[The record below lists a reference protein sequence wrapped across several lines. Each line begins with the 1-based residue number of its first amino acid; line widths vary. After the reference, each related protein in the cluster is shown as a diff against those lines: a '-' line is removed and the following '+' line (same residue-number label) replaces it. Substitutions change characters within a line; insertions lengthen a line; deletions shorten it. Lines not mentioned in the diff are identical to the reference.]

1 MDIFFSYH
9 YTTVFLYFKA
19 QSEYHSA
26 MDISLIELGKAAILG
41 IVEGITEFL
50 PISST
55 GHLIVAGD
63 VLNFTGE
70 RAKTFEIFIQ
80 LGAILSVV
88 WLYWKKIFNFTEG
101 WMTFWTK
108 ILVSFLPAALV
119 GLMFHSYIKEHLFT
133 VYTVALALIGG
144 GIVMLGIEAYMKE
157 RERGD
162 GIRSL
167 SSLRFDGAL
176 WIGVAQVLA
185 LVPGISRSG
194 ATIMG
199 GLLQKLDRKTAA
211 EYSFFLAI
219 PTMLAA
225 TMFDLLKSR
234 ASLQSSDALMFGVGF
249 VFAFVSA
256 LFAIKTFIK
265 FISTH
270 SFRGFAWYRIGLGI
284 LLLILLQM
292 GKIGVA

>member
-1 MDIFFSYH
+1 
-9 YTTVFLYFKA
+9 
-19 QSEYHSA
+19 
-26 MDISLIELGKAAILG
+26 MDISLIELSKAAVLG
-41 IVEGITEFL
+41 IVEGVTEFL

-63 VLNFTGE
+63 LLNFTGE

-88 WLYWKKIFNFTEG
+88 WLFRQKIFPPRDVPAGSDFTEG

-119 GLMFHSYIKEHLFT
+119 GLIFHSYIKDHLFT
-133 VYTVALALIGG
+133 VYTVSLALIAG
-144 GIVMLGIEAYMKE
+144 GIVMLGIEAYVNKVRAGSGKM
-157 RERGD
+157 
-162 GIRSL
+162 SL
-167 SSLRFDGAL
+167 SSVRFDDAL
-176 WIGVAQVLA
+176 WIGVSQVLA
-185 LVPGISRSG
+185 LVPGVSRSG

-225 TMFDLLKSR
+225 TLFDLLKSR
-234 ASLQSSDALMFGVGF
+234 GSLHSSDALMLGVGF

-256 LFAIKTFIK
+256 MIAIKVFIK

-270 SFRGFAWYRIGLGI
+270 SFRGFAWYRIVLGV
-284 LLLILLQM
+284 LLLVLFEM
-292 GKIGVA
+292 GKIGIA